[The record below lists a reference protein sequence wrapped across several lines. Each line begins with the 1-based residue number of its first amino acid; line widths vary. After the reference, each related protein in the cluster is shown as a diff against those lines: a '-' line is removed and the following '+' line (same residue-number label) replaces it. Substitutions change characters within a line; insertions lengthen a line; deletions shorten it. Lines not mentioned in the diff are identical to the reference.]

1 MCISIAKTTTVYKN
15 FVGECM
21 VEDSDKVDCG
31 YLGISQ
37 TECANAG
44 CCWKESNASDVPY
57 CFETI
62 GESEL
67 SDIYKLPKALAI
79 IFPDLCLG
87 FYLAM
92 YSTVSMHGCQT
103 TNAHLRA

>member
-1 MCISIAKTTTVYKN
+1 
-15 FVGECM
+15 M
-21 VEDSDKVDCG
+21 VEDNDKVDCG

-92 YSTVSMHGCQT
+92 YSTVGMHGCQT